1 MKNLKLYKKISVLS
15 MASLLGFAS
24 IGYSVDSKEEYSIN
38 ETIDMYNNNIGLSN
52 YDLINLET
60 LVVYVDLTD
69 KINSLNLEKDAIKL
83 AKFSDEEMK
92 NYNYLNNTDVLYRL
106 LLDVDFNKNSSNS
119 LNESGVKYK
128 DAVRILYY
136 NAGLM
141 NKYIYYNGYNI
152 VRSLLKKTIKSKV
165 LDTSLAISELDVLNK
180 GDYYYLSYL
189 DKYGNNGKFDLIN
202 TKLYKLLDNIKYIDL
217 NRDEFV
223 DIDRYNN
230 KVYSKNSN
238 ELIKKYFENV
248 EDVIGQEFKLDNNNR
263 VIFSSEIEPKRF
275 VKDRCF

>member
-38 ETIDMYNNNIGLSN
+38 EIIDMYNNNIGLSN

-106 LLDVDFNKNSSNS
+106 LLDVDFNKNSSDS

-152 VRSLLKKTIKSKV
+152 VRSLLEKTIKSKV

-238 ELIKKYFENV
+238 ELIKKFLENV
-248 EDVIGQEFKLDNNNR
+248 EDVIRQEFKLDNNNR